1 MASQKEVTV
10 SVIVPVYNIANYL
23 AECLDSLINQT
34 YRKLEIIVVDDGS
47 TDASSQ
53 IADDYGK
60 KDSRIKVIHQ
70 KNSGLSAARNAGLE
84 VITGEYV
91 AFLDGDDWVESNW
104 IATQLETIE
113 HEDADVSICGY
124 EAVYQ
129 NTRIRNKSVPA
140 HSVLNDYE
148 DKKKLALGLDEWAGS
163 TYAHSA
169 VWKLLIKK
177 ECLID
182 SVTGKPLLFI
192 VDRSYSEDLLYSL
205 QVYKN
210 AGRVAFNSHGLYN
223 YRQRTTSLAS
233 ALRFCFKVMHE
244 YMLIAQMGL
253 MSDADLLREE
263 VLWLDRISLV
273 NPKTLAPW
281 EKEVFQKVIS
291 TCRNNAEVLYKMNL
305 SLPRK
310 LFAWLYLSKWPS
322 FTFKYRMM
330 KIAFAP
336 LELVF
341 RGRTKKN
348 RVKFP

>member
-34 YRKLEIIVVDDGS
+34 YKKLEIILVDDGS
-47 TDASSQ
+47 TDGSGQ
-53 IADDYGK
+53 IVDDYSK

-84 VITGEYV
+84 VVTGEYV

-113 HEDADVSICGY
+113 HQGADISVCAC
-124 EAVYQ
+124 ELVYQ
-129 NTRIRNKSVPA
+129 NTRICNNSVPA
-140 HSVLNDYE
+140 YSVISDYE

-163 TYAHSA
+163 TYAHGA

-182 SVTGKPLLFI
+182 SATAKPLPFI
-192 VDRSYSEDLLYSL
+192 VDRSYCEDVLFSL

-210 AGRVAFNSHGLYN
+210 ANRIAFNSNSFYQ
-223 YRQRTTSLAS
+223 YRMRASSLVS
-233 ALRFCFKVMHE
+233 DLKFCFKFLHMH
-244 YMLIAQMGL
+244 MLMNEIGL
-253 MSDADLLREE
+253 TKEADLLRAEIMQMY
-263 VLWLDRISLV
+263 RISLV
-273 NPKTLAPW
+273 NPKSLVPW

-291 TCRNNAEVLYKMNL
+291 TCRSNTDVLYKMNL
-305 SLPRK
+305 PFPRK
-310 LFAWLYLSKWPS
+310 MFAWFYLSMWPS

-330 KIAFAP
+330 RIAFAP

-341 RGRTKKN
+341 RRRTKKN